1 MPDVA
6 PGCSPVWLINEDASD
21 YEARPFRDS
30 HTIFECVRIRS
41 AWAGRT
47 YGKSNVAPSQ
57 NPDRIPQ
64 MIKEMNMV
72 AINREAAAVYLLDDD
87 ASILKATRRLLDSA
101 GWNNVETFTDPNAFL
116 QRAAMDRPDLAVIDI
131 LMPDMNGLEV
141 QTRLRRV
148 SPSTR
153 VIVLTGQDDPS
164 IRRIAM
170 NAGASAFFTKGVES
184 GDFLAGVKAAADSGN

>member
-1 MPDVA
+1 
-6 PGCSPVWLINEDASD
+6 
-21 YEARPFRDS
+21 
-30 HTIFECVRIRS
+30 
-41 AWAGRT
+41 
-47 YGKSNVAPSQ
+47 
-57 NPDRIPQ
+57 

-101 GWNNVETFTDPNAFL
+101 GWNNVKIFTDPIAFL
-116 QRAAMDRPDLAVIDI
+116 EHAAMHRPELAVIDI
-131 LMPDMNGLEV
+131 SMPDMNGLEV

-170 NAGASAFFTKGVES
+170 NAGASAFFIKGVES
-184 GDFLAGVKAAADSGN
+184 GDFLAGVKAAADSRQLVSKADLTIELGSNSTLRTSRQRSSRKCRQRATRRVNPYLQSHTTKVL